1 MLDYD
6 LINIRYNNAQKI
18 ETREGKI
25 IKKVLQMENLIYEI
39 QNQ

>member
-18 ETREGKI
+18 ENERRQN
-25 IKKVLQMENLIYEI
+25 IKKGITNGKSYI
-39 QNQ
+39 